1 MVKEGVL
8 LNIDFALQQQYTD
21 QELLELL
28 AQDSDQAIVLIF
40 RLHYSF
46 ICQAVYRVIPDQ
58 NLAEDLAQE
67 VFLELWRKR
76 DQLQVNTSLK
86 AYLRRAAVNRSLNYI
101 RDRKISFELDD
112 SQVPIASGLPTIGQH
127 LEAEELQ
134 RFIDQAIDQLPERC
148 RVVFVL
154 SRFEQLSYAEIAE
167 NLDISVKTVENQIS
181 KALKL
186 LRAALAPYLS
196 AALLLLLNTISAAG

>member
-1 MVKEGVL
+1 M
-8 LNIDFALQQQYTD
+8 
-21 QELLELL
+21 L

-40 RLHYSF
+40 RLHYRF

-67 VFLELWRKR
+67 IFLELWRKR

-112 SQVPIASGLPTIGQH
+112 SQAVIASGLPTIGQQ

-134 RFIDQAIDQLPERC
+134 RYIDQAIDQLPERC

-186 LRAALAPYLS
+186 LRAALGPYLS
-196 AALLLLLNTISAAG
+196 AALLLLLNAISAAG

>member
-1 MVKEGVL
+1 VFI
-8 LNIDFALQQQYTD
+8 NIDFALQHQYTD

-28 AQDSDQAIVLIF
+28 ARDSDQAIVLIF

-67 VFLELWRKR
+67 IFLELWRKR

-101 RDRKISFELDD
+101 RDQKISFELDD
-112 SQVPIASGLPTIGQH
+112 SQATIASGLPTIGQQ

-134 RFIDQAIDQLPERC
+134 RYIDQAIDQLPERC

-186 LRAALAPYLS
+186 LRAALGPYLS
-196 AALLLLLNTISAAG
+196 AALLLLLNAISAAG

>member
-1 MVKEGVL
+1 M
-8 LNIDFALQQQYTD
+8 
-21 QELLELL
+21 L

-40 RLHYSF
+40 RLHYRF

-67 VFLELWRKR
+67 IFLELWRKR

-112 SQVPIASGLPTIGQH
+112 SQAPIASGLPTIGQQ

-134 RFIDQAIDQLPERC
+134 RYIDQAIDQLPDRC

-167 NLDISVKTVENQIS
+167 SLDISVKTVENQIS

-186 LRAALAPYLS
+186 LRAALGPYLS
-196 AALLLLLNTISAAG
+196 AALMLLLNAISAAG